1 MIKYNLLTASFVYI
15 LKVEIIGT
23 ECAVVRSKKV
33 SMSLA
38 GKKVALALGVV
49 AGAAIAALAITKSGQ
64 KEFKRIGDR
73 TLTMKDD
80 FLDIIGKDVSRIKKM
95 SNRFI

>member
-1 MIKYNLLTASFVYI
+1 MVIYVCI

-38 GKKVALALGVV
+38 GKKVVLALGVV

-64 KEFKRIGDR
+64 KEIKRLGDR
-73 TLTMKDD
+73 TITLKDD
-80 FLDIIGKDVSRIKKM
+80 LLDTIGKDVSRIKKM